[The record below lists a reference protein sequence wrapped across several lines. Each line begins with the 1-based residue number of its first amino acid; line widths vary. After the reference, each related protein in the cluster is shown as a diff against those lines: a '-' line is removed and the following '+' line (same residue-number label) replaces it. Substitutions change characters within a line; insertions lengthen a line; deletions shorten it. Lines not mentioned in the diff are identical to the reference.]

1 MDKNFL
7 LHHLKLMS
15 DEILALD
22 ELTRSFKS
30 SICQLLGVL
39 EADSNDFNSNTEIHD
54 LVTLNN
60 SDGNG
65 YQESISNLV
74 QEIKEMIIELKIKG
88 SIRYRDNGL
97 IELRTSA
104 LGSIYGR
111 TKAEVEQ
118 KLLTKLKEANK
129 GKKVKHT
136 APLLSEFYRDN
147 YLPYKLNQNRAEN
160 TIKGIESNFKYIVEQ
175 GFDKP
180 LTAYKSQEIESFL
193 YGIEKTRKRQ
203 VVQSLLNDMFKRALA
218 LSLIKADP
226 TAPVEKMQH
235 TQEKGS
241 AMSFEEQSD
250 FFHKV
255 FASKALTY
263 REKCYFVFVYLTG
276 VRREEALKVSESD
289 VDTQNKVLAI
299 HGDKTEL
306 SERSIPLVKRVAT
319 LLSSL
324 PSENGAYFDLS
335 YDNIGRKFREVYK
348 KHKIHDLRHTFGTI
362 QICVEKVNVK
372 TVSLWLGHSTID
384 TTLQTYTHPEQL
396 DKGTFLR
403 GDLTEDEKIAVYR
416 SKYHEVLQLI
426 DNFLQ

>member
-1 MDKNFL
+1 MDEFIKVQLDNIEKWARNIVCTVQGLYGYCDGQESVAMEFSKNQDM
-7 LHHLKLMS
+7 H
-15 DEILALD
+15 I
-22 ELTRSFKS
+22 
-30 SICQLLGVL
+30 I
-39 EADSNDFNSNTEIHD
+39 SN
-54 LVTLNN
+54 
-60 SDGNG
+60 GNG
-65 YQESISNLV
+65 YQESISNLI

-88 SIRYRDNGL
+88 SIRHRTNGL
-97 IELRTSA
+97 IELRTLA
-104 LGSIYGR
+104 FGSIYGH

-118 KLLTKLKEANK
+118 KLLNKLKEVNK
-129 GKKVKHT
+129 EKKNKKT
-136 APLLSEFYRDN
+136 APLLSEFYQDN

-160 TIKGIESNFKYIVEQ
+160 TIKGIESNFKYITSQ

-180 LTAYKSQEIESFL
+180 LTTYKPQEIESFL

-203 VVQSLLNDMFKRALA
+203 VVQSLLNDMFKRALT

-226 TAPVEKMQH
+226 TAPVSKMQH

-241 AMSFEEQSD
+241 ALSFDEQSD
-250 FFHKV
+250 FFRKV
-255 FASKALTY
+255 FASTALTY

-276 VRREEALKVSESD
+276 VRREEALKVSEND

-306 SERSIPLVKRVAT
+306 SERSIPLVKRVSA

-324 PSENGAYFDLS
+324 PTENGAYFDLS

-403 GDLTEDEKIAVYR
+403 GDLSEEEKISIYR
-416 SKYHEVLQLI
+416 SKYQEVLQLI

>member
-1 MDKNFL
+1 
-7 LHHLKLMS
+7 
-15 DEILALD
+15 
-22 ELTRSFKS
+22 
-30 SICQLLGVL
+30 
-39 EADSNDFNSNTEIHD
+39 
-54 LVTLNN
+54 
-60 SDGNG
+60 
-65 YQESISNLV
+65 
-74 QEIKEMIIELKIKG
+74 MIIELKIDG
-88 SIRYRDNGL
+88 SIRQRANGL
-97 IELRTSA
+97 LELRTQA

-111 TKAEVEQ
+111 TKEEIEC
-118 KLLTKLKEANK
+118 KLLNKLKEVSK
-129 GKKVKHT
+129 EKKSKKT
-136 APLLSEFYRDN
+136 AIRLSEFYKES
-147 YLPYKLNQNRAEN
+147 YLPYKRNQNRAEN
-160 TIKGIESNFKYIVEQ
+160 TIKSIESSFKYITAQ

-180 LTAYKSQEIESFL
+180 LIAYKPQEIESFL

-226 TAPVEKMQH
+226 TAPIEKMQH

-289 VDTQNKVLAI
+289 IDMQNKILAI

-306 SERSIPLVKRVAT
+306 SERSIPLIKRVAT

-403 GDLTEDEKIAVYR
+403 GDLTEDEKISVYR
-416 SKYHEVLQLI
+416 SKYQEILQLI
-426 DNFLQ
+426 DDFFN